1 MIYKN
6 DKLFARCEGLHFL
19 FLPQW
24 IVFMK
29 KFFNSK
35 PVTVLNERY
44 DRLVIA
50 ICCLVWVFYSYSSH
64 LASFLAQSSQF
75 TIPSNASVLWIPGT
89 LLTVFYLIFP
99 NVLKLDSIGK
109 ILLFLFSGLITLAI
123 HFKVAGFGIIDF
135 AWFGFY
141 YGSLGLLLLL
151 RRMQRKMLLI
161 MLKVQNNLENY
172 DKEALKEL
180 KNEWFFL
187 LSKFVQI
194 YLAIAAI
201 LGVCMSILL
210 SGTSTLIKGVTL
222 PAWKDIDRLTNA
234 VRMASLFIRES
245 GIYFIFFIASLLDI
259 IGAYQ
264 TMLIKKYEVAENS
277 LTINYDR

>member
-1 MIYKN
+1 
-6 DKLFARCEGLHFL
+6 
-19 FLPQW
+19 
-24 IVFMK
+24 
-29 KFFNSK
+29 
-35 PVTVLNERY
+35 
-44 DRLVIA
+44 
-50 ICCLVWVFYSYSSH
+50 
-64 LASFLAQSSQF
+64 
-75 TIPSNASVLWIPGT
+75 
-89 LLTVFYLIFP
+89 
-99 NVLKLDSIGK
+99 
-109 ILLFLFSGLITLAI
+109 
-123 HFKVAGFGIIDF
+123 
-135 AWFGFY
+135 
-141 YGSLGLLLLL
+141 
-151 RRMQRKMLLI
+151 